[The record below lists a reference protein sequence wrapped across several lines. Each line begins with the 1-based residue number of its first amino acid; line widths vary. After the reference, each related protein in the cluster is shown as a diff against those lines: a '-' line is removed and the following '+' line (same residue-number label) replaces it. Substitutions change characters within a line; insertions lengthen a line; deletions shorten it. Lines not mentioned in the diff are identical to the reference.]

1 MPGHEDISEPAGRES
16 CAVGARTTRH
26 ARRRVR
32 PSERCAHGEFHPR
45 FLVRGEGSHVWDVD
59 GNEYVDWMCAYGP
72 MVLGYRHPDV
82 EKAVAD
88 QLACGDC
95 LPLPG
100 PRMVELAERLVA
112 LTPRADLVV
121 FGKNGAD
128 ATSWAVDVARA
139 HTGRPRIAR
148 VLGGYHGTRP
158 WTMPGLP
165 GVPAHYRED
174 LVEFAWND
182 LDGLGSLF
190 EVHPGQIAVV
200 ITAPLDHATGSEP
213 APGFFAGVRALCDA
227 HGAVFAMDDVRAGFR
242 FHLGGSCAHFGA
254 APDVIC
260 YSKAIANGHPL
271 SATLAREAL
280 RPAAERVF
288 FTGSFFFASAAFAA
302 ALATLETIE
311 STDAIAR
318 IHHIG
323 RLLVDGL
330 ADQARRHGMAMHA
343 PGPAAMPVI
352 RFADDPDR
360 ALTRRW
366 CGLVTAGGAY
376 AHPTHNWFVSAAHT
390 EDDVARTLEA
400 TDAAFRALAA
410 DR

>member
-1 MPGHEDISEPAGRES
+1 MKTSPDRLAASHALWERARRVMPGGVYGHQN
-16 CAVGARTTRH
+16 GA
-26 ARRRVR
+26 
-32 PSERCAHGEFHPR
+32 AHGESHPR

-182 LDGLGSLF
+182 LDGLGRLF
-190 EVHPGQIAVV
+190 DAHPGQIAVV
-200 ITAPLDHATGSEP
+200 ITAPFDHATGTEP

-242 FHLGGSCAHFGA
+242 FHLGGSCEYFGA

-271 SATLAREAL
+271 AATLAREAL

-330 ADQARRHGMAMHA
+330 ADQAKHHGMAMLA

-360 ALTRRW
+360 TLTRRW

-390 EDDVARTLEA
+390 EEDVARTLEA
-400 TDAAFRALAA
+400 TAAAFRILAA

>member
-1 MPGHEDISEPAGRES
+1 
-16 CAVGARTTRH
+16 
-26 ARRRVR
+26 
-32 PSERCAHGEFHPR
+32 
-45 FLVRGEGSHVWDVD
+45 
-59 GNEYVDWMCAYGP
+59 
-72 MVLGYRHPDV
+72 
-82 EKAVAD
+82 
-88 QLACGDC
+88 
-95 LPLPG
+95 
-100 PRMVELAERLVA
+100 
-112 LTPRADLVV
+112 
-121 FGKNGAD
+121 
-128 ATSWAVDVARA
+128 
-139 HTGRPRIAR
+139 
-148 VLGGYHGTRP
+148 
-158 WTMPGLP
+158 MPGLP

-182 LDGLGSLF
+182 LDGLGRLF
-190 EVHPGQIAVV
+190 EAHPDQIAVV
-200 ITAPLDHATGSEP
+200 ITAPFDHATGTEP
-213 APGFFAGVRALCDA
+213 APGFFTGVRALCDA

-242 FHLGGSCAHFGA
+242 FHLGGSCEHFGA
-254 APDVIC
+254 TPDVIC

-302 ALATLETIE
+302 ALATLEAIE

-330 ADQARRHGMAMHA
+330 ADQARHHGMAMLP

-400 TDAAFRALAA
+400 TEAAFGTLAA
-410 DR
+410 ER

>member
-1 MPGHEDISEPAGRES
+1 MKTSPDRLAASHALWERARRVMPGGVYGHQN
-16 CAVGARTTRH
+16 GA
-26 ARRRVR
+26 
-32 PSERCAHGEFHPR
+32 AHGEFHPR

-182 LDGLGSLF
+182 LDGLGRLF
-190 EVHPGQIAVV
+190 EAHPGQIAVV
-200 ITAPLDHATGSEP
+200 ITAPFDHATGSDP

-242 FHLGGSCAHFGA
+242 FHLGGSCEYFGA

-330 ADQARRHGMAMHA
+330 ADQARHYGMPMLP
-343 PGPAAMPVI
+343 PGPAAMPLI

-400 TDAAFRALAA
+400 TGAAFRALAA
-410 DR
+410 AR